1 MSAPFLIGAAAAAML
16 FAFWLLAWLV
26 GDLLAGPVPAAVRAR
41 QDPRRR

>member
-26 GDLLAGPVPAAVRAR
+26 GDLLAGPGPAAVRAG
-41 QDPRRR
+41 QAPRRR